1 MEGWVKGLFA
11 FLTRER
17 GCGGFGQLRD
27 TTSRFCGLELPELG
41 SPVIALSLF
50 LQPKH
55 GAFNNGLK
63 TLSSSTQD
71 HSTWLAFPP
80 LLSSYTLLHL
90 FLFYTSILRLV
101 NNILLRILSSRV
113 K

>member
-1 MEGWVKGLFA
+1 MKGLFA
-11 FLTRER
+11 SLTHER
-17 GCGGFGQLRD
+17 GCGGFGQFRD
-27 TTSRFCGLELPELG
+27 TTSRSCGPEPPELG

-71 HSTWLAFPP
+71 HSTWLVFPP
-80 LLSSYTLLHL
+80 LLLLYTLL
-90 FLFYTSILRLV
+90 RL
-101 NNILLRILSSRV
+101 LLALSTAQYLAS
-113 K
+113 